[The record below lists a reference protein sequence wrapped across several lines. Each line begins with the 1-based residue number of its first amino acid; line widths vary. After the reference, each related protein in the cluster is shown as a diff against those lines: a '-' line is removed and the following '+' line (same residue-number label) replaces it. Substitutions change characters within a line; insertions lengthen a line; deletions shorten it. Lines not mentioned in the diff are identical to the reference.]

1 MPEDLRNTPVYEEHR
16 ALGARL
22 VPFAGWSMPIQYKG
36 ISAEHRAVREAAGL
50 FDVSHMGE
58 IEVTGSGAL
67 AAVNRLVTND
77 LTRAADG
84 QALYTCCCNEQGGIL
99 DDLIVYRYATD
110 RVLVVCNASNRDKI
124 VPHFQAEVGAKAE
137 VRDVSDETA
146 LLALQGPRALAILA
160 AAGSSIDVAQAL
172 SSFRLSPARV
182 AGVDCTPARTGYT
195 GEDGVEVFC
204 AWGDAVKVWR
214 ALAAAG
220 SAAGL
225 EPAGLGARDTLRLEA
240 RLSLYGNEIDE
251 STNPFEAGL
260 GWTVKLDAD
269 DFIGRAALRALKA
282 QPLSR
287 KLCGFEMV
295 GKGIARHGY
304 ALLDEA
310 GASIGVCTSGGP
322 SPTETSWSAKTVRAA
337 KAR

>member
-1 MPEDLRNTPVYEEHR
+1 VD
-16 ALGARL
+16 
-22 VPFAGWSMPIQYKG
+22 
-36 ISAEHRAVREAAGL
+36 
-50 FDVSHMGE
+50 
-58 IEVTGSGAL
+58 
-67 AAVNRLVTND
+67 
-77 LTRAADG
+77 
-84 QALYTCCCNEQGGIL
+84 
-99 DDLIVYRYATD
+99 
-110 RVLVVCNASNRDKI
+110 
-124 VPHFQAEVGAKAE
+124 AKAE

-146 LLALQGPRALAILA
+146 LLALQGPRALQILA

-172 SSFRLSPARV
+172 PSFRLSRARV
-182 AGVDCTPARTGYT
+182 AGVDCTLARTGYT

-204 AWGDAVKVWR
+204 AWGDAVRVWR

-225 EPAGLGARDTLRLEA
+225 EPAGLGARDTLRLEV

-260 GWTVKLDAD
+260 GWTVKLDGD

-322 SPTETSWSAKTVRAA
+322 SPTLGVSIGLGYVPPERAA
-337 KAR
+337 VGASLWVDCRGKRIEARVVRTPFYRRPQAR